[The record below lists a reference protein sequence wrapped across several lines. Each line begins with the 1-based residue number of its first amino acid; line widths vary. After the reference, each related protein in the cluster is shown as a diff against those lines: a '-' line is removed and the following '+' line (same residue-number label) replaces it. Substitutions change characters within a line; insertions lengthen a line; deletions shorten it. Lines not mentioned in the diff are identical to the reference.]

1 MGWFDEQIRERKRK
15 DEEDIVD
22 TLREIAGTVTG
33 RHETQDGSRKDRTG
47 ISIAQSMNAILT
59 YYHIKAEATT
69 EKTDDLNELLESF
82 CQPHGIYYRPVKL
95 GKGWYRNAAGAMLG
109 TKKDGSYVALL
120 PNRLFGYSMYD
131 GNANK
136 KIKVNAR
143 IQDVLEAEAVCFYR
157 PFPQQKLTIMSLLKY
172 ITQCVPVFS
181 YVMVILAIFVATLVG
196 MMTPEITHIIFSDV
210 VTSGSLRL
218 LLAVTVLSVC
228 TSVSILL
235 IQGISSLLTTRV
247 NMQID
252 MAVQS
257 ASMARILSLPA
268 DFFKQYSSG
277 ELANRVQNVNSL
289 CTMMTSTV
297 IVTGLTSIFSL
308 VYITQIFS
316 YAPQLVIPALCIMAV
331 TLVFTLVSAIWQMK
345 RSRVEMQAVAKKSGM
360 MYSLITG
367 IQKIKL
373 SGSEKRAFTQ
383 WIRLYHEEIKNTY
396 GKPLFLTLNSVI
408 ATGISL
414 TGSLVM
420 YYFALQSNLSVA
432 DYYAFTAAYGL
443 FSGAFMS
450 VLDIAVTIAK
460 IRPIYEMAKPIMD
473 TVPETS
479 ENRKRVTR
487 LTGTIELNNV
497 SFRYDENMPLVID
510 NLSLKIKSGQY
521 VAIVGRTGCG
531 KSTLIRLLL
540 GFETPQKGA
549 IYYDGRDLSSLDLKS
564 LRRNIGAV
572 MQNGKLFQGD
582 IYSNIVISAPWLSVN
597 EAWEAAE
604 IAGIAEDIRSMP
616 MGMNTVISEGTG
628 GISGGQ
634 KQRLMIAR
642 AVAPK
647 PKILMFDEA
656 TSALDNITQKQ
667 VSDALGR
674 LKCTRIVIAHRLS
687 TIKQCD
693 RILVLDEGKIVEDGT
708 YDELLEEGG
717 FFAEL
722 VERQRVG

>member
-33 RHETQDGSRKDRTG
+33 HPEISDGGSGNHTG
-47 ISIAQSMNAILT
+47 KSIAQSMNTIIK
-59 YYHIKAEATT
+59 YYRIKAEVTT
-69 EKTDDLNELLESF
+69 ERTEDFNELLESF
-82 CQPHGIYYRPVKL
+82 CQPHGIYYRTVKL
-95 GKGWYRNAAGAMLG
+95 EKGWYRNAAGAMLG
-109 TKKDGSYVALL
+109 TKKNGNYVALI
-120 PNRLFGYSMYD
+120 PNRLFGYSIQD
-131 GNANK
+131 GNTNK

-143 IQDVLEAEAVCFYR
+143 TQHLLETEAVCFYR
-157 PFPQQKLTIMSLLKY
+157 PFPQQKLTILSLLKY
-172 ITQCVPVFS
+172 IAQCVPVFS
-181 YVMVILAIFVATLVG
+181 YVMVILAIFVATLIG

-210 VTSGSLRL
+210 VASGSLRL

-257 ASMARILSLPA
+257 ASMVRILSLPA
-268 DFFKQYSSG
+268 DFFKTYSSG

-345 RSRVEMQAVAKKSGM
+345 RSRVEMQTVAKKSGM

-450 VLDIAVTIAK
+450 VLNIAVTIAK

-479 ENRKRVTR
+479 DNRKRVTR

-497 SFRYDENMPLVID
+497 SFRYNENMPLVID

-531 KSTLIRLLL
+531 KSTLLRLLL

-564 LRRNIGAV
+564 IRRNIGAV

-582 IYSNIVISAPWLSVN
+582 IYSNIVISAPWLSVD

-634 KQRLMIAR
+634 RQRLMIAR

-667 VSDALGR
+667 VSDALGG

-708 YDELLEEGG
+708 YDELLAAGG

-722 VERQRVG
+722 VKRQRVG